1 MSGASPRGLPGINF
15 ADYFLNS
22 TQLVP
27 TGQNGASFT
36 LQDTDT
42 TSAYDLNNQLSGLG
56 LYRHVREGI
65 ARASHIQ
72 LTPQR
77 EWRS

>member
-1 MSGASPRGLPGINF
+1 MQGYDCFCSAVTMSGASPRDLPGINF

-36 LQDTDT
+36 LDLQDTDT
-42 TSAYDLNNQLSGLG
+42 TSAYDLNNQLSGL
-56 LYRHVREGI
+56 
-65 ARASHIQ
+65 
-72 LTPQR
+72 
-77 EWRS
+77 